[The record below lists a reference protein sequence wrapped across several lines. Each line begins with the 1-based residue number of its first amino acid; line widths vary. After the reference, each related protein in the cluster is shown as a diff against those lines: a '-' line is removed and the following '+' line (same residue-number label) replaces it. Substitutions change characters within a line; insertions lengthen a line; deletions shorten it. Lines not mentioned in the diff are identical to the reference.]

1 MSATNAKSSHR
12 FDWAVVAVATA
23 AFGWLLDKAGLPAS
37 YLFVAMLVGLGYAL
51 TAPGRVALAPRAFRV
66 GQAVTGTAIGTFMR
80 SSTLS
85 GVGTHWLPVAV
96 VSAATLAVTL
106 AAGLLLS
113 RIARV
118 DPATASLGMV
128 AGGASGIVAMA
139 DELGADDR
147 LVAFMQYLRVL
158 VITLLTPLLVPLL
171 FGVHGHGAAGG
182 SGPVLGTA
190 TGWALT
196 VGASAAGVLIATP
209 LRIPAP
215 TLLGP
220 LLLTAALTLAGA
232 TGHVQVPPLAREA
245 AFALIGLQIGLGF
258 ERDTVRR
265 IGRLV
270 APALALIGALL
281 LACFALAWLLKLTA
295 HESLLNAYLAT
306 TPGGLPA
313 VLPLAYGSGADTTF
327 VLAVQGL
334 RLFAMVLA
342 APALVRWLLGSAG
355 RGRTITR
362 P

>member
-1 MSATNAKSSHR
+1 MSATNAKSSNQFH
-12 FDWAVVAVATA
+12 WAIVAGATA
-23 AFGWLLDKAGLPAS
+23 GFGWLLDRAGLPAS
-37 YLFVAMLVGLGYAL
+37 YLFVAMLVGLAYAL
-51 TAPGRVALAPRAFRV
+51 AVPGRVALPAGAFRV

-80 SSTLS
+80 SSTLT
-85 GVGTHWLPVAV
+85 GVGRHWLPVAV
-96 VSAATLAVTL
+96 VSVATLAVTI

-118 DPATASLGMV
+118 DSATASLGMV

-158 VITLLTPLLVPLL
+158 VVTLLTPLLVPLL
-171 FGVHGHGAAGG
+171 FGVHGHGSASG

-196 VGASAAGVLIATP
+196 IGASVAGAVIAAP

-220 LLLTAALTLAGA
+220 LLLTAALTLTGV
-232 TGHVQVPPLAREA
+232 TGHVEVPPLAREA

-265 IGRLV
+265 IGRLTLPV
-270 APALALIGALL
+270 IALILALL
-281 LACFALAWLLKLTA
+281 LACFALALLLKVTA

-313 VLPLAYGSGADTTF
+313 VLPLAYGSGADPTF

-334 RLFAMVLA
+334 RLFAMIVA
-342 APALVRWLLGSAG
+342 APALVRWLLGH
-355 RGRTITR
+355 TISR